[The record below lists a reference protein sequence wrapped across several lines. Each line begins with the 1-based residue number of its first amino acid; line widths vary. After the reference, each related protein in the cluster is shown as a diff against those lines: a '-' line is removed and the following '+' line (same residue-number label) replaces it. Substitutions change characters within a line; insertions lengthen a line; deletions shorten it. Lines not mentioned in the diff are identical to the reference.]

1 MNADL
6 VLHCGSRAVT
16 LAELSALPA
25 PLPLGP
31 MHQPV
36 PHHELVQTLKEEL
49 AAAGYESVHEE
60 YAIQHQGLKLF
71 GVMDLAPKP
80 GVSSPLSNGDK
91 GLSLGFRHGNDQT
104 LSLKLV
110 AGVRVFQCDNLTL
123 SGDMIVL
130 RRKHTKGLSLTDE
143 IRAGMERLL
152 LEYSAL
158 EQGIL
163 RLKEQGI
170 SDHEAKAILYDA
182 FIHHGVLPMRYL
194 PKVGSWYFDPPA
206 DAEDCRDRTAWG
218 LHNAFTRTVK
228 ELSSPARRFEA
239 STSIGKVFGLRHPI
253 E

>member
-1 MNADL
+1 
-6 VLHCGSRAVT
+6 VVT
-16 LAELSALPA
+16 FAELSALPA

-31 MHQPV
+31 MHRPV
-36 PHHELVQTLKEEL
+36 PHHELVQVLKEEL
-49 AAAGYESVHEE
+49 QATGFEAVREE

-71 GVMDLAPKP
+71 GVMDLAPMP

-104 LSLKLV
+104 LSLTLV
-110 AGVRVFQCDNLTL
+110 CGCRCFVCDNLTL
-123 SGDMIVL
+123 SGDLIVL

-170 SDHEAKAILYDA
+170 SNHEAKAILYDA
-182 FIHHGVLPMRYL
+182 FVYQGVLPMRYL
-194 PKVGSWYFDPPA
+194 PKVGSWYFDPPS
-206 DAEDCRDRTAWG
+206 DAEDCLPRTAWG
-218 LHNAFTRTVK
+218 LHNAFTRMVK
-228 ELSSPARRFEA
+228 ELASPARRFEA
-239 STSIGKVFGLRHPI
+239 STQIGRMFRLKTQRS
-253 E
+253 